1 MKRVTIY
8 FGLLLCATFI
18 LSACG
23 GLPSNAPIDD
33 RTNPIKSKNQT
44 TKPEAEKAEAEPVI
58 IDKPGFYTV
67 KKGDT
72 LNRISQQFNQRLSDL
87 VDWNKLSD
95 PNAIKAGQVLR
106 IEPEEGVSVAPA
118 DLNAGIEVKPLNANS
133 APVPAQPPV
142 NKTGPLG
149 NKTVYSDQAMADLQ
163 RGEPT
168 SSTAST
174 ASSNPTNTAPNTP
187 PNAAPNTAPTPTPS
201 NAPTSAA
208 SNSPTTASPSKFIW
222 PTKGSVIKNFEA
234 NKKGIDISGQAGQS
248 VVAVGDGTVLYANN
262 MRGYGNLVIIDH
274 ADGVVSAYAH
284 NKSLM
289 VKEGQSVTKGQQ
301 IAEMGNTDSDNVKL
315 HFEMRQLGKP
325 VDPASLLPAR

>member
-1 MKRVTIY
+1 MKRVTIF
-8 FGLLLCATFI
+8 FGLLVGATCI

-44 TKPEAEKAEAEPVI
+44 TKPEAEKAEGEPVI

-72 LNRISQQFNQRLSDL
+72 LSRISQQFNQRLPDL

-106 IEPEEGVSVAPA
+106 IEPEEGVSTAPA

-133 APVPAQPPV
+133 APVPVQPPV
-142 NKTGPLG
+142 NKKGPLG
-149 NKTVYSDQAMADLQ
+149 NKTVYSEQAMADLQ
-163 RGEPT
+163 RGEST
-168 SSTAST
+168 SS
-174 ASSNPTNTAPNTP
+174 
-187 PNAAPNTAPTPTPS
+187 AATTPNTAPKTASIPTPS

-208 SNSPTTASPSKFIW
+208 SNSPTTTSPAKFIW
-222 PTKGSVIKNFEA
+222 PTNGSVIKNFEA

>member
-1 MKRVTIY
+1 MKRATIY
-8 FGLLLCATFI
+8 FGLLVGAACI

-58 IDKPGFYTV
+58 VDKPGFYTV

-72 LNRISQQFNQRLSDL
+72 LIRISQQFNQRLSDL

-149 NKTVYSDQAMADLQ
+149 NKTVYSEQINANSQKSESANSST
-163 RGEPT
+163 GT
-168 SSTAST
+168 SSST
-174 ASSNPTNTAPNTP
+174 PT
-187 PNAAPNTAPTPTPS
+187 NAAPKTASTPTPS
-201 NAPTSAA
+201 NVPTTSA

-222 PTKGSVIKNFEA
+222 PTNGSVIKNFEA

>member
-1 MKRVTIY
+1 MKRVTIF

-33 RTNPIKSKNQT
+33 RTNPVKSKNQT
-44 TKPEAEKAEAEPVI
+44 TKSEEDKAEAEPVI

-72 LNRISQQFNQRLSDL
+72 LSRISQKFNQRLSDL

-95 PNAIKAGQVLR
+95 PNTIKAGQVLR

-133 APVPAQPPV
+133 APVLAQPPV
-142 NKTGPLG
+142 NKKGPLG
-149 NKTVYSDQAMADLQ
+149 NKTVYSEQAMADLQ
-163 RGEPT
+163 RGESASSAAST
-168 SSTAST
+168 SSSTPSNAVPNTAST
-174 ASSNPTNTAPNTP
+174 SA
-187 PNAAPNTAPTPTPS
+187 PS

-222 PTKGSVIKNFEA
+222 PTNGSVIKNFEA

-274 ADGVVSAYAH
+274 TDGIVSAYAH
-284 NKSLM
+284 NKSLI

>member
-1 MKRVTIY
+1 MKIST
-8 FGLLLCATFI
+8 FSFSLLLSATLI
-18 LSACG
+18 VSACG

-33 RTNPIKSKNQT
+33 RTNPVKAKDQT
-44 TKPEAEKAEAEPVI
+44 TKQEADKVESEPVVV
-58 IDKPGFYTV
+58 DKPGFYTV

-72 LNRISQQFNQRLSDL
+72 LSRISQQFNQSLHDL
-87 VDWNKLSD
+87 IDWNKLSD
-95 PNAIKAGQVLR
+95 PNAIQAGQVLR
-106 IEPEEGVSVAPA
+106 IAPEDGVSVAPA
-118 DLNAGIEVKPLNANS
+118 DLNAGIEVKPLNGNS
-133 APVPAQPPV
+133 VPVPAHPPV

-149 NKTVYSDQAMADLQ
+149 NKTVYSEPALGDSQ
-163 RGEPT
+163 RGEAGGSAHNVTPT
-168 SSTAST
+168 A
-174 ASSNPTNTAPNTP
+174 
-187 PNAAPNTAPTPTPS
+187 APTPAVQH
-201 NAPTSAA
+201 APTPASA
-208 SNSPTTASPSKFIW
+208 TKFVW
-222 PTKGSVIKNFEA
+222 PTNGSVIKNFEA

-284 NKSLM
+284 NKTIM

-325 VDPASLLPAR
+325 VDPATLLPTR

>member
-1 MKRVTIY
+1 MKRVTIF

-33 RTNPIKSKNQT
+33 RTNPVKSKNQT
-44 TKPEAEKAEAEPVI
+44 TKSEEDKAEIEPVI

-72 LNRISQQFNQRLSDL
+72 LSRISQKFNQRLPDL

-95 PNAIKAGQVLR
+95 PNSIQAGQVLR

-118 DLNAGIEVKPLNANS
+118 DLNAGIEVKPLNGNS

-142 NKTGPLG
+142 HKSGPLG
-149 NKTVYSDQAMADLQ
+149 NKTVYSEQVNPNSQ
-163 RGEPT
+163 KSEPVSTAAST
-168 SSTAST
+168 SS
-174 ASSNPTNTAPNTP
+174 
-187 PNAAPNTAPTPTPS
+187 NTAPTPAPS
-201 NAPTSAA
+201 NAPSSAA
-208 SNSPTTASPSKFIW
+208 SNSPTTTSPSKFIW
-222 PTKGSVIKNFEA
+222 PTNGSVIKNFEA

-274 ADGVVSAYAH
+274 ADGIVSAYAH
-284 NKSLM
+284 NKSLI